1 MNLAFNTRPAYSANQ
16 MQAALKFG
24 QHYLNQYGVTTVQDA
39 LLKLDGNEAYV
50 GGPTYMEMDQAGD
63 LTIRVVGALVWN
75 TESRYGAVI
84 ANY

>member
-1 MNLAFNTRPAYSANQ
+1 MNLAFNTRPAYSASQ

-50 GGPTYMEMDQAGD
+50 GGPFLPILRRVSLISLGMPNWSFTMLR
-63 LTIRVVGALVWN
+63 LT
-75 TESRYGAVI
+75 
-84 ANY
+84 